1 MPDPAYPKWAKSR
14 TSRTGDMGKV
24 EIYSLLFR
32 PQVDVQGAGS
42 WEIGLKMS
50 GLTPQSAAG
59 AITESLRCAILTG
72 VLPAGT
78 QLKQSEIAKRFRASV
93 VPVREAFQRIIAEG
107 LAVHEPNRGVKVTSM
122 IIEDVQEVTEVRAL
136 LEPYVLRL
144 SALHLDTSDF
154 SRAESIL
161 RQAATTSNLMER
173 AQLHWDF
180 HRALYARSARPRVLG
195 QLGVLY
201 TSIHRCLMPMW
212 SQVGLEPRAIRYKLH
227 AVESWMNWS
236 AA

>member
-1 MPDPAYPKWAKSR
+1 
-14 TSRTGDMGKV
+14 
-24 EIYSLLFR
+24 
-32 PQVDVQGAGS
+32 VQGAGS

-72 VLPAGT
+72 ALPAGT
-78 QLKQSEIAKRFRASV
+78 QLKQGEIAKRFRASV

-122 IIEDVQEVTEVRAL
+122 SIEDVQEITEVRAL

-144 SALHLDTSDF
+144 SALHLDMNDF
-154 SRAESIL
+154 SKAESIL
-161 RQAATTSNLMER
+161 RQAATTNNLIER
-173 AQLHWDF
+173 AQLHWNF
-180 HRALYARSARPRVLG
+180 HRTLYARSARPRALG

-201 TSIHRCLMPMW
+201 TSIHRCLMPIW
-212 SQVGLEPRAIRYKLH
+212 SQVGLEPSWISSHMEIVAALRRGE
-227 AVESWMNWS
+227 VELGCQLVVDQIF
-236 AA
+236 AASKRLCEAGKFSSKQGR